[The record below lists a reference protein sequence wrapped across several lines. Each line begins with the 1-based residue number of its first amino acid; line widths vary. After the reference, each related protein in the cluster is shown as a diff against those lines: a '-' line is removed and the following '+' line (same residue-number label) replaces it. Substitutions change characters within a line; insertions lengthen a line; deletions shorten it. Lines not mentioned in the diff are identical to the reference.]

1 MGYEL
6 DKVKKIRIVNKET
19 GEEVYSQEIGDWDT
33 SMPYTVEDQTAE
45 ESKIAFPKNSEFN
58 FSTTW
63 IAPPKPNVMFII
75 SEAPNRTLLHFYRPK
90 KFNRF
95 QVWMYKFSFGIKI
108 IQGRNEIH
116 EYLSKIYGTP

>member
-6 DKVKKIRIVNKET
+6 DEIQEVIMYDKGT
-19 GEEVYSQEIGDWDT
+19 GEEIGRFQPHISAT
-33 SMPYTVEDQTAE
+33 E
-45 ESKIAFPKNSEFN
+45 ESDKIAYT
-58 FSTTW
+58 STT
-63 IAPPKPNVMFII
+63 IARPPEPNTMFVI
-75 SEAPNRTLLHFYRPK
+75 SEGPNRTLISIYRPK

-116 EYLSKIYGTP
+116 EYMSKIYGTL

>member
-6 DKVKKIRIVNKET
+6 NKIQEVIMYDKDT
-19 GEEVYSQEIGDWDT
+19 GEEIGRFQP
-33 SMPYTVEDQTAE
+33 SISAAE
-45 ESKIAFPKNSEFN
+45 ESDKIAYT
-58 FSTTW
+58 STTM
-63 IAPPKPNVMFII
+63 AQPPEPNTMFVI
-75 SEAPNRTLLHFYRPK
+75 SEGPNRTIMTIYRPK

-108 IQGRNEIH
+108 IQGKEKIN